1 MIPFGRSLGGAVSV
15 ALAHRHPTLVHAV
28 VLENTFS
35 SVGAM
40 VDVLMPYIC
49 ALKGLVLR
57 IKWDSDNKI
66 GQLEQPILFVSG
78 EQYIKHHQ

>member
-1 MIPFGRSLGGAVSV
+1 MSV

-40 VDVLMPYIC
+40 VDVLMPFISP
-49 ALKGLVLR
+49 LKGLVLR
-57 IKWDSDNKI
+57 IKWDSDAKI

-78 EQYIKHHQ
+78 RSYMAIIVQQELLAVVF